1 MQIRI
6 KKDGNKISVRDS
18 EYPHFITFAVVNWID
33 ALSRP
38 AYKDIIIE
46 SLKHCQNEKGLII
59 NGWIIMNNH
68 IHLIARCK
76 PGNLL
81 PDVIRD
87 MKKCTSQKIEEAIR
101 ENSFETRK
109 EWMLWMFKRAGERN
123 SNNKNFQFWQQDNH
137 PIELYGIEALKQ
149 KLNYL
154 HDNPVRAGIV
164 YESWHYKYSSAIDYC
179 TITKGL
185 LDLELV

>member
-1 MQIRI
+1 MATRHRFG
-6 KKDGNKISVRDS
+6 DN
-18 EYPHFITFAVVNWID
+18 EYPHFITFAVINWID

-38 AYKDIIIE
+38 LYKDIIVE
-46 SLKHCQNEKGLII
+46 SLKYCQKEKGLII

-76 PGNLL
+76 PSFVL
-81 PDVIRD
+81 PNTIRD
-87 MKKCTSQKIEEAIR
+87 FKKYTSKPVEQAIR
-101 ENSFETRK
+101 DNSFESRR

-137 PIELYGIEALKQ
+137 PIELYGYETLKQ

-164 YESWHYKYSSAIDYC
+164 FESWHYKYSSATDYC
-179 TITKGL
+179 TTMKGRIE
-185 LDLELV
+185 LELV

>member
-1 MQIRI
+1 MATRYRF
-6 KKDGNKISVRDS
+6 GDS

-38 AYKDIIIE
+38 AYKDIIVE
-46 SLKHCQNEKGLII
+46 SLKYCQQEKGLII

-68 IHLIARCK
+68 VHLISRCK
-76 PGNLL
+76 DGFVL

-87 MKKCTSQKIEEAIR
+87 LKKFTSRKIEEAIR
-101 ENSFETRK
+101 ENTFESRK
-109 EWMLWMFKRAGERN
+109 EWMLWMFKRAGQRN

-137 PIELYGIEALKQ
+137 PIELYGYEALKL

-164 YESWHYKYSSAIDYC
+164 YESWHYKYSSAINYC
-179 TITKGL
+179 TDTNGIL
-185 LDLELV
+185 ELELV

>member
-1 MQIRI
+1 MATRYRFG
-6 KKDGNKISVRDS
+6 DN
-18 EYPHFITFAVVNWID
+18 EYPHFITFAVINWID

-38 AYKDIIIE
+38 LYKDIIVE
-46 SLKHCQNEKGLII
+46 SLKYCQKEKGLII

-76 PGNLL
+76 PSFVL
-81 PDVIRD
+81 PDTVRDFKKYTSKQVEQAIRD
-87 MKKCTSQKIEEAIR
+87 
-101 ENSFETRK
+101 NSFESRR

-137 PIELYGIEALKQ
+137 PIELYGYETLKQ

-164 YESWHYKYSSAIDYC
+164 YEQWHYKYSSAADYC
-179 TITKGL
+179 TTMKGGIE
-185 LDLELV
+185 LELV